1 MGITIAIIASL
12 LIGYGA
18 YHIAQRR
25 SPDAEDDY
33 YEYKYEPEEP
43 EYRETYFDY
52 LTVSEQFAKA
62 KITNDSLLMMQ
73 RLMSDLAFASIDSQM
88 VIQIS
93 WSDSDGKSNTYDLY
107 CDGMNTNSECIQRIA
122 KRETAELKH
131 TLSDQCQRLA
141 RSVQGSDPTEKIP
154 DAARKIFENGLG
166 EGLESDGET
175 LSDVRS
181 DD

>member
-1 MGITIAIIASL
+1 MWLSIAIIASL
-12 LIGYGA
+12 LIGYGV

-25 SPDAEDDY
+25 SQDTEDDN
-33 YEYKYEPEEP
+33 YEYSEEPEEP

-73 RLMSDLAFASIDSQM
+73 KLMSDLSYSTIDSQM
-88 VIQIS
+88 IVQIS
-93 WSDSDGKSNTYDLY
+93 WSDSEGKSNTYDLY
-107 CDGMNTNSECIQRIA
+107 CDGVNTNSECLQKIA
-122 KRETAELKH
+122 KRETVELKH

-141 RSVQGSDPTEKIP
+141 RSVQGSDSMEKIP
-154 DAARKIFENGLG
+154 DAARKIFEKEPG
-166 EGLESDGET
+166 EGLTDDNKAMR
-175 LSDVRS
+175 DVWS